1 MSATPDIPRQAG
13 QALAVLQRRLGPA
26 LLAVYLHGSARGG
39 GLRPQSDVDL
49 LAVADGPL
57 AADAR
62 GPLTRDLMALSAYPA
77 RSESM
82 RPLEILVFDRHDL
95 DPLPYPAR
103 SEFVY
108 GEWLRPGFEA
118 GGVPLPLADPEL
130 TIVLAQARQAAL
142 PLFGPAPRQLLPE
155 VPQHDLRRAMADA
168 LPALMAGLEGDER
181 NVLLTLARMWRT
193 AVSGDIVAK
202 DAAAAWAADRLPTQT
217 AQVLALARAAY
228 LDGAETD
235 WTARRRQVGEAAR
248 VLRARVESAL

>member
-49 LAVADGPL
+49 LAVTDGPL

-118 GGVPLPLADPEL
+118 GGVPLPLADPSS
-130 TIVLAQARQAAL
+130 
-142 PLFGPAPRQLLPE
+142 PSCWP
-155 VPQHDLRRAMADA
+155 RRAR
-168 LPALMAGLEGDER
+168 PRCRFSVPRRGSCFPRCR
-181 NVLLTLARMWRT
+181 NTTCGAPW
-193 AVSGDIVAK
+193 
-202 DAAAAWAADRLPTQT
+202 PT
-217 AQVLALARAAY
+217 RC
-228 LDGAETD
+228 
-235 WTARRRQVGEAAR
+235 RRSWPGSKAM
-248 VLRARVESAL
+248 SATCC